1 MGSIDRIR
9 YYDGEFLRAFD
20 FGDEQTYHI
29 EMRRRLNRY
38 LHLYGIVQG
47 LRLAEDIQATVHE
60 VSIQPGMAID
70 AFGREIY
77 VFAPYTLGDADISAN
92 RIPAGGGNY
101 DVWLRYNKTPAT
113 PPSSG
118 YGLCNQANQYTRW
131 MESFSVVL
139 LASPSSPFTP
149 PAFTDDDS
157 DDPSQDQ
164 VGVLLG
170 TVTVAP
176 GSATEQFATPKFH
189 HRHFLGAIA
198 QRIQTPP
205 GYDATQS
212 FNFPVKQTPRDPPV
226 SLEIEP
232 NIFARQNLILGPDF
246 DLTTTPGGQAIKI
259 NPNPTTS
266 SAGSAK
272 LAGDLFAQG
281 NIYSSVPDSSGNPQ
295 WLGISAYVK
304 QLVQQGMPDIAF
316 GSLPVHVVADNAP
329 VDTPP
334 KGYATKT
341 DLVPVQSTRLTSAS
355 SYIAFAY
362 FSQIQ
367 FDPTVGTTPV
377 PQLTITTPPPTNLT
391 FNFTGGQSGQ
401 VSVPWKAGPAVG
413 PLAAPSYATSCGVSD
428 FTICCIVI
436 LFP

>member
-38 LHLYGIVQG
+38 LHLYGIVEG
-47 LRLAEDIQATVHE
+47 LQLSNDPTAIVQE
-60 VSIQPGMAID
+60 VSILPGMAID

-139 LASPSSPFTP
+139 LLSPSNPFTP

-170 TVTVAP
+170 TVTVTP
-176 GSATEQFATPKFH
+176 GSATAQFATPKFH

-205 GYDATQS
+205 GYDATHS
-212 FNFPVKQTPRDPPV
+212 FNFPVKQSPRNPPV
-226 SLEIEP
+226 SLEVEP
-232 NIFARQNLILGPDF
+232 NIFAKQNLILGPDF
-246 DLTTTPGGQAIKI
+246 DLTATPGWPPTPAPTS
-259 NPNPTTS
+259 NP
-266 SAGSAK
+266 AGSAK
-272 LAGDLFAQG
+272 LAGDLFVQG
-281 NIYSSVPDSSGNPQ
+281 NVYLNFPGNNPQ
-295 WLGISAYVK
+295 ITAVSQYIQQSVEQFLPETIPFTYPVKVTSDATATYMGAYAT
-304 QLVQQGMPDIAF
+304 DT
-316 GSLPVHVVADNAP
+316 
-329 VDTPP
+329 TPP
-334 KGYATKT
+334 I
-341 DLVPVQSTRLTSAS
+341 PVSTTRIRNVTST
-355 SYIAFAY
+355 IVLAY
-362 FSQIQ
+362 FSQFESTDHVSFATLFALGQ
-367 FDPTVGTTPV
+367 W
-377 PQLTITTPPPTNLT
+377 QLSIIAPATAVFPANSQNGNVFVTWL
-391 FNFTGGQSGQ
+391 
-401 VSVPWKAGPAVG
+401 AGPATG
-413 PLAAPSYATSCGVSD
+413 TPPTSCAID
-428 FTICCIVI
+428 NFTISGVVI
-436 LFP
+436 CFP